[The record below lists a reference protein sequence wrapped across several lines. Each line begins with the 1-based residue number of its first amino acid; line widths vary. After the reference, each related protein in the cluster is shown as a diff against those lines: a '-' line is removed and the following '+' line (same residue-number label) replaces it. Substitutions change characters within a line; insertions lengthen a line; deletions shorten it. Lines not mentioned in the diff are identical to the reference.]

1 MNTRFRERKKIQR
14 KLPSINELH
23 INKLSYFE
31 SLQKN
36 LPQQQKLLK
45 TLQNKTFEVNYGIEV
60 MKTRELI
67 KQTEQRIEDIKN
79 KKEEINYYL
88 YAYPL
93 YVKYE
98 TCESEPVK
106 ISANGIIQMSSNMC
120 KNTLLERYLT
130 EIGKYD
136 LIGLIQRERQRIP
149 FSCSNCNGV
158 NLIEDLSFIFCTD
171 CGLEHGQD
179 IDSSP
184 LSYKEAQETEYVSQY
199 YYKRCNHFNECLA
212 QLQAK
217 ENTTIPENVF
227 DTVKE
232 EIIRKRMD
240 LNDLT
245 LKLIKIILKK
255 NNLSKYTENSHTILY
270 KITGKHKITI
280 SLNLEEKL
288 KKMFNDIQESFE
300 KHKGNRKNFLNY
312 NYCFYKFFELLGL
325 PEYLEFFPLLKD
337 RHKLF
342 EHDVI
347 WKKICE
353 DMSWDFT
360 ACR

>member
-1 MNTRFRERKKIQR
+1 MNTRFREKKKFQK

-23 INKLSYFE
+23 NQKVNYFE

-36 LPQQQKLLK
+36 LPQQQKLLR
-45 TLQNKTFEVNYGIEV
+45 TLQKKTFETTYGIEV
-60 MKTRELI
+60 MKNRELI
-67 KQTEQRIEDIKN
+67 KQTEQRIEEITS
-79 KKEEINYYL
+79 KKDEINYYL

-93 YVKYE
+93 FVEYE
-98 TCESEPVK
+98 TGETEPSKV
-106 ISANGIIQMSSNMC
+106 SSNGIFQMSTNTC
-120 KNTLLERYLT
+120 KNILLEQYLNA
-130 EIGKYD
+130 IGKHE
-136 LIGLIQRERQRIP
+136 LIVLVQRSLQEIP
-149 FSCSNCNGV
+149 FVCSNCKGS
-158 NLIEDLSFIFCTD
+158 NLTEDLSFIFCTD

-184 LSYKEAQETEYVSQY
+184 LSYREAQETEYVSHY

-245 LKLIKIILKK
+245 LKMTKIILKK

-288 KKMFNDIQESFE
+288 KKMFNDIKESFE
-300 KHKGNRKNFLNY
+300 KHKGSRKNFLNY
-312 NYCFYKFFELLGL
+312 NYCFYKFFELLSL

-353 DMSWDFT
+353 DMSWEFT